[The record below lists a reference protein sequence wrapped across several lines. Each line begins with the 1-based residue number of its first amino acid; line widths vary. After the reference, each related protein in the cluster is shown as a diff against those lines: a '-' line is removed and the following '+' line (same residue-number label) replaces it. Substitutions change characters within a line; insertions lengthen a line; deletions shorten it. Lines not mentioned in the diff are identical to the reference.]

1 MSDDYFI
8 MGVDPGISGA
18 LAFYNPKF
26 PQLIAAYDMP
36 VVGNK
41 ELNAAELFD
50 IIDSVKQRI
59 AEITPSL
66 PSGVELQ
73 AVYDRS
79 TLIRAAIEN
88 GDASQM
94 ERIVGLVNACGAM
107 QATKEA
113 AAEQAE
119 IALQALAVLPDN
131 AYKQALQALA
141 SQLTHRQH

>member
-1 MSDDYFI
+1 M
-8 MGVDPGISGA
+8 
-18 LAFYNPKF
+18 
-26 PQLIAAYDMP
+26 
-36 VVGNK
+36 
-41 ELNAAELFD
+41 
-50 IIDSVKQRI
+50 QRC
-59 AEITPSL
+59 A
-66 PSGVELQ
+66 Q
-73 AVYDRS
+73 ADRN
-79 TLIRAAIEN
+79 LIRAAIEN

-131 AYKQALQALA
+131 AYKQALQSLA